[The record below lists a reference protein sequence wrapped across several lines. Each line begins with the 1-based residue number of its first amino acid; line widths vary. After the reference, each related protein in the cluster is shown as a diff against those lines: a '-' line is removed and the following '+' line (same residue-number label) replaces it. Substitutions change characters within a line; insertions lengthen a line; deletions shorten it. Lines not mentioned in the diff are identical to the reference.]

1 LSLQAAFFSS
11 RQPNPLSLRA
21 RNNIQPGYVGAWTG
35 AAVTHIPAANEVVG
49 KRPSDLEVVR
59 RLADGDRTALA
70 DLYDRHSG
78 VVYSLAYRIVGSADA
93 EDVVQDVFA
102 QAWRQAARY
111 DPDRASAAAW
121 LLNMTR
127 TRAIDRLRANR
138 TRQRLSIDDGAL
150 GQSAQAEAD
159 QEQGAIHAE
168 RASRVRAALGMLAA
182 AQRQALELAYYAG
195 LTHNE
200 IAERLG
206 EPLGTIK
213 TRIRS
218 ALLKLRAALL
228 EQV

>member
-1 LSLQAAFFSS
+1 
-11 RQPNPLSLRA
+11 
-21 RNNIQPGYVGAWTG
+21 
-35 AAVTHIPAANEVVG
+35 VTHFSAANEVVG
-49 KRPSDLEVVR
+49 ELSTDRRIVR
-59 RLADGDRTALA
+59 RLAGGDRSALA

-78 VVYSLAYRIVGSADA
+78 VVYSLAYRIVGSPDA

-102 QAWRQAARY
+102 QAWRQADRY
-111 DPDRASAAAW
+111 DPDRATVVAW

-127 TRAIDRLRANR
+127 TRAIDRLRADR
-138 TRQRLSIDDGAL
+138 TRQRLTVHEEPLATAP
-150 GQSAQAEAD
+150 QQQAD

-195 LTHNE
+195 LTHTE

-206 EPLGTIK
+206 EPLGTVK

>member
-1 LSLQAAFFSS
+1 
-11 RQPNPLSLRA
+11 
-21 RNNIQPGYVGAWTG
+21 
-35 AAVTHIPAANEVVG
+35 VTHFSAANEVVG
-49 KRPSDLEVVR
+49 ESSTDRGIVR
-59 RLADGDRTALA
+59 RLAGGDRSALA

-78 VVYSLAYRIVGSADA
+78 VVYSLAYRIVGSPDA

-102 QAWRQAARY
+102 QAWRQADRY
-111 DPDRASAAAW
+111 DPDRATVVAW

-138 TRQRLSIDDGAL
+138 TRQQVTVDEGPLAIAP
-150 GQSAQAEAD
+150 QQQAD
-159 QEQGAIHAE
+159 

-195 LTHNE
+195 LTHTE

-206 EPLGTIK
+206 EPLGTVK

>member
-1 LSLQAAFFSS
+1 
-11 RQPNPLSLRA
+11 
-21 RNNIQPGYVGAWTG
+21 
-35 AAVTHIPAANEVVG
+35 VTHFSAANEVVG
-49 KRPSDLEVVR
+49 ESSTDRGIVR
-59 RLADGDRTALA
+59 RLAGGDRSALA

-78 VVYSLAYRIVGSADA
+78 VVYSLAYRIVGSPDA

-102 QAWRQAARY
+102 QAWRQADRY
-111 DPDRASAAAW
+111 DPDRATVVAW

-138 TRQRLSIDDGAL
+138 TRQQVTVDEGPLAIAP
-150 GQSAQAEAD
+150 QQQAD

-195 LTHNE
+195 LTHTE

-206 EPLGTIK
+206 EPLGTVK

>member
-1 LSLQAAFFSS
+1 
-11 RQPNPLSLRA
+11 
-21 RNNIQPGYVGAWTG
+21 
-35 AAVTHIPAANEVVG
+35 VTHPSAA
-49 KRPSDLEVVR
+49 KDLARERSTDRGVVR
-59 RLADGDRTALA
+59 RLADGDRSALA

-78 VVYSLAYRIVGSADA
+78 VVYSLAYRIVGSSEAD
-93 EDVVQDVFA
+93 DVVQDVFA
-102 QAWRQAARY
+102 QAWRQADRY
-111 DPDRASAAAW
+111 DPDRASVAAW

-138 TRQRLSIDDGAL
+138 TRQRLMVDEAPVAIVPQQD
-150 GQSAQAEAD
+150 AD

-168 RASRVRAALGMLAA
+168 RASRVRAALDMLAG

-206 EPLGTIK
+206 EPLGTVK

>member
-1 LSLQAAFFSS
+1 MTQL
-11 RQPNPLSLRA
+11 
-21 RNNIQPGYVGAWTG
+21 
-35 AAVTHIPAANEVVG
+35 PAANELIG
-49 KRPSDLEVVR
+49 ERSSDREIVR
-59 RLADGDRTALA
+59 RLADGDRSALA

-102 QAWRQAARY
+102 QAWRQAGRY

-138 TRQRLSIDDGAL
+138 TRQRVLLDEGPL
-150 GQSAQAEAD
+150 AQVSQPEAD
-159 QEQGAIHAE
+159 QEQGAIRAE
-168 RASRVRAALGMLAA
+168 RASRVRAALEMLAG

-200 IAERLG
+200 IAEHLG

>member
-1 LSLQAAFFSS
+1 
-11 RQPNPLSLRA
+11 
-21 RNNIQPGYVGAWTG
+21 
-35 AAVTHIPAANEVVG
+35 VTHFSAANEVVG
-49 KRPSDLEVVR
+49 ESSTERGIVR
-59 RLADGDRTALA
+59 RLAGGDRSALA

-78 VVYSLAYRIVGSADA
+78 VVYSLAYRIVGSPDA

-102 QAWRQAARY
+102 QAWRQADRY
-111 DPDRASAAAW
+111 DPDRATVVAW

-138 TRQRLSIDDGAL
+138 TRQQVTVDEGPLAIAP
-150 GQSAQAEAD
+150 QQQAD

-195 LTHNE
+195 LTHTE

-206 EPLGTIK
+206 EPLGTVK

>member
-1 LSLQAAFFSS
+1 
-11 RQPNPLSLRA
+11 
-21 RNNIQPGYVGAWTG
+21 
-35 AAVTHIPAANEVVG
+35 VTHFSAANEVVG
-49 KRPSDLEVVR
+49 ESSTDRGIVR
-59 RLADGDRTALA
+59 RLAGGDRSALA

-78 VVYSLAYRIVGSADA
+78 VVYSLAYRIVGSPDA

-102 QAWRQAARY
+102 QAWRQADRY
-111 DPDRASAAAW
+111 DPDRATVVAW

-127 TRAIDRLRANR
+127 TRAIDRLRADR
-138 TRQRLSIDDGAL
+138 TRLQVTVDEGPLAIAP
-150 GQSAQAEAD
+150 QQQAD

-195 LTHNE
+195 LTHTE

-206 EPLGTIK
+206 EPLGTVK